1 LSGGS
6 AQKAE
11 ERRRKKREVKE
22 SKIGRKDWK
31 KH

>member
-11 ERRRKKREVKE
+11 ERIRKKKEVKE
-22 SKIGRKDWK
+22 SKTGIKA
-31 KH
+31 